1 MNAPFSAQSAPL
13 LAAAA
18 AVADAPRPAG
28 SDDEVHRINMSWLVR
43 LRWATIFGQAVLVA
57 AVHFWAKIHLPLEPL
72 AVILTIEATVNVVA
86 MAWLRRTSRIGEPAL
101 ALALATDVCCFT
113 GLLYFTG
120 GPMNPFS
127 FLYLVH
133 IALAA
138 LVLPP
143 RWTWPLVLLSAGG
156 SGALFVRHVP
166 LPMDAFAHAHH
177 HMTSS
182 GEPLSMHLRGMWVAF
197 ATAAAFIVYF
207 MHRVTRA
214 LAERELDLA
223 RERDRGARTEKLASM
238 ATLAAG
244 AAHELGTPLST
255 IAVVA
260 KELERPVGA
269 TDVVAD
275 ARLIREQVE
284 RCRSILSQ
292 MAGDAG
298 ESPGEAPSRIA
309 LSALVRAAI
318 ERLPAPARVR
328 TEWVRGVEP
337 DGAIHVPLHAV
348 TRALRNVL
356 KNGLDASDDG
366 GAVVLCVSA
375 AEDGGVVFEV
385 VDSGAGMSAE
395 VLSRATEPFFTTK
408 DNGRGMGLGLY
419 LTRTVFDLLGGK
431 LDIESKVGRGTRV
444 LCTLPAACVAMG
456 SPFVAS
462 AR

>member
-1 MNAPFSAQSAPL
+1 MQAPSREYNAVE
-13 LAAAA
+13 LAVSPA
-18 AVADAPRPAG
+18 APRERGGA
-28 SDDEVHRINMSWLVR
+28 DDEVHRINMSWLVR
-43 LRWATIFGQAVLVA
+43 LRWATILGQALLIVV
-57 AVHFWAKIHLPLEPL
+57 VHFWAKIRLPLEPL
-72 AVILTIEATVNVVA
+72 AGILSLEAAVNVGATV
-86 MAWLRRTSRIGEPAL
+86 WLRRAARVGEAVIAL
-101 ALALATDVCCFT
+101 ALAADVCCFT

-143 RWTWPLVLLSAGG
+143 RWTWPLVLLSVSA
-156 SGALFVRHVP
+156 SAALFVRHVP
-166 LPMDAFAHAHH
+166 LPMDAFSHAHH
-177 HMTSS
+177 HMTAN

-214 LAERELDLA
+214 LADREVDLA
-223 RERDRGARTEKLASM
+223 RARDRGARTEKLASM

-244 AAHELGTPLST
+244 AAHELGTPLAT

-260 KELERPVGA
+260 KELERPVEQRS
-269 TDVVAD
+269 VAED
-275 ARLIREQVE
+275 ARLIRQQVE

-298 ESPGEAPSRIA
+298 ESPGELPSRIA
-309 LSALVRAAI
+309 LSVLVRAAI

-328 TEWVRGVEP
+328 IEWARGVDA
-337 DGAIHVPLHAV
+337 DGAINVPLHAV

-356 KNGLDASDDG
+356 KNGIDASDD
-366 GAVVLCVSA
+366 A
-375 AEDGGVVFEV
+375 AEIVLQVLHGKDGGVVFEV
-385 VDSGAGMSAE
+385 VDFGAGMSPE

-408 DNGRGMGLGLY
+408 DSGRGMGLGLY

-444 LCTLPAACVAMG
+444 LCTLPAACIAMRSPLVAG
-456 SPFVAS
+456 AS
-462 AR
+462 